1 MSIYK
6 RHIVPNLLWPIY
18 KAIPKLKQINYDVV
32 NNAQDG
38 EVYRIIGAFMLA
50 REKPFFEVGG
60 FDEHT
65 FLYAE
70 EPILTE
76 RFREKGYKIWYT
88 NEVKIIHEQGV
99 STTDRTKTGI
109 ENLLVKRKR
118 VFDSEMYYYEKY
130 RNCSRL
136 DILLAKWMFQFYI
149 LKLRTLS
156 FIIKVK

>member
-1 MSIYK
+1 M
-6 RHIVPNLLWPIY
+6 
-18 KAIPKLKQINYDVV
+18 
-32 NNAQDG
+32 
-38 EVYRIIGAFMLA
+38 
-50 REKPFFEVGG
+50 
-60 FDEHT
+60 
-65 FLYAE
+65 YAE

-136 DILLAKWMFQFYI
+136 DILLAKMDVSI
-149 LKLRTLS
+149 LYTETENLS

>member
-1 MSIYK
+1 M
-6 RHIVPNLLWPIY
+6 
-18 KAIPKLKQINYDVV
+18 
-32 NNAQDG
+32 
-38 EVYRIIGAFMLA
+38 
-50 REKPFFEVGG
+50 GG

-109 ENLLVKRKR
+109 ENLLVKGRESLIRKCTTMKSIGI
-118 VFDSEMYYYEKY
+118 VPDWIFFWQ
-130 RNCSRL
+130 NGC
-136 DILLAKWMFQFYI
+136 FN
-149 LKLRTLS
+149 
-156 FIIKVK
+156 FIYLN